1 MNDEFMATNN
11 EYHTGLSFWKCDT
24 TRTMIRPSRARFL
37 IEKRPQ
43 PLVLSIP
50 QPECDAYE
58 LYRRIVLPNR
68 PSFLLESGKGSEV
81 VAHYTFMGSDP
92 YLVLSGKDDH
102 YELRTGEVST
112 VKQGDP
118 FDALAELLR
127 ASRIERPDGVPPFFG
142 GAVGFLSYDVA
153 RRFETIPSQALDDL
167 HLPDLQFAFVDLLA
181 ALDHHTKTLHLI
193 FAPPLDRML
202 GEPREK
208 LYREGCDRL
217 AELEAR
223 LSVASRTRKTEL
235 STGLLELSADQPGA
249 AYMERVLKCQDY
261 IRAGDIY
268 QANLSHRFTIDLG
281 GSTGL
286 FEERPGPPLY
296 ARLRKV
302 NPSPFSALLE
312 FENVSLV
319 SSSPERLVRLQDR
332 RVDTR
337 PIAGTRPRGRSASE
351 DRQLAEELL
360 TNPKERAE
368 HLMLVDLERND
379 LGRVCRFGTVR
390 VDEFMVVERYSHV
403 SHIVS
408 NITGAM
414 RDELD
419 GFDLIRAVFPGGTI
433 TGVPKI
439 RCMEVIESL
448 EPVRRGPY
456 TGSLGYLSWS
466 GDLDLNIVIR
476 TLVLTDGRGY
486 LQVGAGIVA
495 DSDPSRE
502 YEETLFKAEALVQ
515 ALEADG

>member
-1 MNDEFMATNN
+1 
-11 EYHTGLSFWKCDT
+11 
-24 TRTMIRPSRARFL
+24 MIRPSRARFL

-50 QPECDAYE
+50 QPEGDACE

-68 PSFLLESGKGSEV
+68 PSFWLESGKGSES
-81 VAHYTFMGSDP
+81 VARYSFMGSDP

-102 YELRTGEVST
+102 YELRTGDVST

-118 FDALAELLR
+118 FDALTALLR
-127 ASRIERPDGVPPFFG
+127 DSRIERPDGVPPFFG

-153 RRFETIPSQALDDL
+153 RRFETIPSQAPDDL
-167 HLPDLQFAFVDLLA
+167 HLPDLQFAFVEVLA

-193 FAPPLDRML
+193 FAPPLERML

-223 LSVASRTRKTEL
+223 LSVASRTRETDLASGRFEL
-235 STGLLELSADQPGA
+235 SPDQPRA
-249 AYMERVLKCQDY
+249 AYLERVLKCQDY

-268 QANLSHRFTIDLG
+268 QANLSHRFTIDFC
-281 GSTGL
+281 GSSG
-286 FEERPGPPLY
+286 FFNERPGLSLY

-312 FENVSLV
+312 FENMALV
-319 SSSPERLVRLQDR
+319 SSSPERLVRLDGR

-337 PIAGTRPRGRSASE
+337 PIAGTRPRGRSAFE

-360 TNPKERAE
+360 TNHKERAE

-403 SHIVS
+403 CHIVS
-408 NITGAM
+408 NITGTI

-419 GFDLIRAVFPGGTI
+419 GFDLVRAVFPGGTI

-439 RCMEVIESL
+439 RCMEIIDSL
-448 EPVRRGPY
+448 EPVQRGPY
-456 TGSLGYLSWS
+456 TGSLGYFSWS
-466 GDLDLNIVIR
+466 GDLDLNIIIR
-476 TLVLTDGRGY
+476 TLVLTSGRGY

-495 DSDPSRE
+495 DSDPGRE
-502 YEETLFKAEALVQ
+502 YEETLFKAEALFKVLQ
-515 ALEADG
+515 KS

>member
-1 MNDEFMATNN
+1 
-11 EYHTGLSFWKCDT
+11 
-24 TRTMIRPSRARFL
+24 MIRPSRARFL

-50 QPECDAYE
+50 QPVGDAYE
-58 LYRRIVLPNR
+58 LYRRIGLPNR
-68 PSFLLESGKGSEV
+68 PSFLLESGKGREL
-81 VAHYTFMGSDP
+81 VARYSFMGSDP

-102 YELRTGEVST
+102 YELRTGEVSI
-112 VKQGDP
+112 VKQGNP

-153 RRFETIPSQALDDL
+153 RHFETIPSQAPDDL
-167 HLPDLQFAFVDLLA
+167 HMPDLQFAFVDLLA

-223 LSVASRTRKTEL
+223 LSVASRTRETDLPIGRFEL
-235 STGLLELSADQPGA
+235 NPDQPRA

-268 QANLSHRFTIDLG
+268 QANLSHRFTIDFG
-281 GSTGL
+281 GSTGP
-286 FEERPGPPLY
+286 FDKEPGPSLY

-319 SSSPERLVRLQDR
+319 SSSPERLVRLQGR

-360 TNPKERAE
+360 TDHKERAE

-390 VDEFMVVERYSHV
+390 ADEFMVIERYSHV

-408 NITGAM
+408 NITGVM
-414 RDELD
+414 CDELD

-439 RCMEVIESL
+439 RCMEIIDKL

-466 GDLDLNIVIR
+466 GDLDLNIIIR
-476 TLVLTDGRGY
+476 TLVLTEGRGY

-495 DSDPSRE
+495 DSDASRE
-502 YEETLFKAEALVQ
+502 YEETLFKAEALRKV
-515 ALEADG
+515 LRES

>member
-1 MNDEFMATNN
+1 MNDEFMATNG
-11 EYHTGLSFWKCDT
+11 EYHAGLSFWKCDT

-43 PLVLSIP
+43 PLVLSVP
-50 QPECDAYE
+50 QPEGDAYE
-58 LYRRIVLPNR
+58 LYRRIVRPNR

-81 VAHYTFMGSDP
+81 VAHYSFMGSDP

-102 YELRTGEVST
+102 YELRTGGVST

-127 ASRIERPDGVPPFFG
+127 ASQIERPDGVPPFFG

-153 RRFETIPSQALDDL
+153 RRFETIPSRAQDDL

-223 LSVASRTRKTEL
+223 LSVTSRTRETDL
-235 STGLLELSADQPGA
+235 PTGLLELSPDQPSA

-268 QANLSHRFTIDLG
+268 QANLSHRFTIDFG

-286 FEERPGPPLY
+286 FEERPGPSLY
-296 ARLRKV
+296 SRLRKV

-390 VDEFMVVERYSHV
+390 VDEFMVVERLSCFW
-403 SHIVS
+403 S
-408 NITGAM
+408 
-414 RDELD
+414 
-419 GFDLIRAVFPGGTI
+419 
-433 TGVPKI
+433 
-439 RCMEVIESL
+439 EV
-448 EPVRRGPY
+448 
-456 TGSLGYLSWS
+456 T
-466 GDLDLNIVIR
+466 
-476 TLVLTDGRGY
+476 
-486 LQVGAGIVA
+486 
-495 DSDPSRE
+495 
-502 YEETLFKAEALVQ
+502 
-515 ALEADG
+515 

>member
-1 MNDEFMATNN
+1 
-11 EYHTGLSFWKCDT
+11 
-24 TRTMIRPSRARFL
+24 MIRPSRARFL

-50 QPECDAYE
+50 QPEGDACE

-68 PSFLLESGKGSEV
+68 PSFWLESGKGSES
-81 VAHYTFMGSDP
+81 VARYSFMGSDP

-102 YELRTGEVST
+102 YELRTGDVST

-118 FDALAELLR
+118 FDALTGLLR
-127 ASRIERPDGVPPFFG
+127 ASRMERPDGVPPFFG

-153 RRFETIPSQALDDL
+153 RRFETIPSQAPDDL
-167 HLPDLQFAFVDLLA
+167 HLPDLQFAFVEVLA

-193 FAPPLDRML
+193 FAPPLERML

-223 LSVASRTRKTEL
+223 LSVASRTRETDLASGRFEL
-235 STGLLELSADQPGA
+235 SPDQPRA
-249 AYMERVLKCQDY
+249 AYLERVLKCQDY

-268 QANLSHRFTIDLG
+268 QANLSHRFTIDFC
-281 GSTGL
+281 GSSG
-286 FEERPGPPLY
+286 FFNERPGLSLY
-296 ARLRKV
+296 ARLREV

-312 FENVSLV
+312 FENVALV
-319 SSSPERLVRLQDR
+319 SSSPERLVRLDGR

-337 PIAGTRPRGRSASE
+337 PIAGTRPRGRSAFE

-360 TNPKERAE
+360 TNHKERAE

-403 SHIVS
+403 CHIVS
-408 NITGAM
+408 NITGTI

-419 GFDLIRAVFPGGTI
+419 GFDLVRAVFPGGTI

-439 RCMEVIESL
+439 RCMEIIDSL
-448 EPVRRGPY
+448 EPVQRGPY
-456 TGSLGYLSWS
+456 TGSLGYFSWS
-466 GDLDLNIVIR
+466 GDLDLNIIIR
-476 TLVLTDGRGY
+476 TLVLTSGRGY

-495 DSDPSRE
+495 DSDPGRE
-502 YEETLFKAEALVQ
+502 YEETLFKAEALFKVLQ
-515 ALEADG
+515 KS

>member
-1 MNDEFMATNN
+1 MNDEFMATND
-11 EYHTGLSFWKCDT
+11 EYHAGLSFWNCDT

-50 QPECDAYE
+50 QPEGDVYD

-68 PSFLLESGKGSEV
+68 PSFLLESGKGSES
-81 VAHYTFMGSDP
+81 VARYSFMGSDP
-92 YLVLSGKDDH
+92 YLVLSGKDNH
-102 YELRTGEVST
+102 YELRTGEVSIA
-112 VKQGDP
+112 KQGDP
-118 FDALAELLR
+118 FDGLAELLR

-142 GAVGFLSYDVA
+142 GAVGYLSYDVA
-153 RRFETIPSQALDDL
+153 RRFEPIPSQAQDDL

-208 LYREGCDRL
+208 LYHEGCDRL

-223 LSVASRTRKTEL
+223 LSVASRSRETNLR
-235 STGLLELSADQPGA
+235 TGLFGLSPDQPSA

-268 QANLSHRFTIDLG
+268 QANLSHRFTIDVG
-281 GSTGL
+281 RSTAP
-286 FEERPGPPLY
+286 FDERPGPSLY
-296 ARLRKV
+296 VRLRRV

-319 SSSPERLVRLQDR
+319 SSSPERLVRLQGG

-351 DRQLAEELL
+351 DRQLVEELL
-360 TNPKERAE
+360 TNHKERAE

-379 LGRVCRFGTVR
+379 LGRVCRFGTLR
-390 VDEFMVVERYSHV
+390 GDDFMVVMRCSHL
-403 SHIVS
+403 
-408 NITGAM
+408 
-414 RDELD
+414 R
-419 GFDLIRAVFPGGTI
+419 
-433 TGVPKI
+433 
-439 RCMEVIESL
+439 
-448 EPVRRGPY
+448 
-456 TGSLGYLSWS
+456 
-466 GDLDLNIVIR
+466 
-476 TLVLTDGRGY
+476 
-486 LQVGAGIVA
+486 
-495 DSDPSRE
+495 
-502 YEETLFKAEALVQ
+502 
-515 ALEADG
+515 

>member
-1 MNDEFMATNN
+1 
-11 EYHTGLSFWKCDT
+11 
-24 TRTMIRPSRARFL
+24 MIRPSRARFL

-50 QPECDAYE
+50 QPEGDSYE
-58 LYRRIVLPNR
+58 LYRRIILPNR
-68 PSFLLESGKGSEV
+68 PSFLLESGKGSES
-81 VAHYTFMGSDP
+81 VARYSFMGSDP
-92 YLVLSGKDDH
+92 YLILSGKDDH
-102 YELRTGEVST
+102 YELRTGEVSI
-112 VKQGDP
+112 VKHGDP
-118 FDALAELLR
+118 FDALTRLLR
-127 ASRIERPDGVPPFFG
+127 ASRIERPDGAPPFFG
-142 GAVGFLSYDVA
+142 GAVGFFSYDIM
-153 RRFETIPSQALDDL
+153 RRFETIPSQAPDDL
-167 HLPDLQFAFVDLLA
+167 RLPDLQFAFVDLLT
-181 ALDHHTKTLHLI
+181 ALDHHTNTLHLI

-208 LYREGCDRL
+208 LYREGCDRI

-223 LSVASRTRKTEL
+223 LSVASRPRETDLPTDRFEL
-235 STGLLELSADQPGA
+235 SPDQPRA
-249 AYMERVLKCQDY
+249 AYMERVLRCQDY

-268 QANLSHRFTIDLG
+268 QANLSHRFTIDFR
-281 GSTGL
+281 GSASL
-286 FEERPGPPLY
+286 FNERSGSLLH

-312 FENVSLV
+312 FENMTLV
-319 SSSPERLVRLQDR
+319 SSSPERLVRLDGH

-351 DRQLAEELL
+351 DRQLVEQLL
-360 TNPKERAE
+360 TNHKERAE

-390 VDEFMVVERYSHV
+390 VDEFMAVERYSHV

-408 NITGAM
+408 NITGM
-414 RDELD
+414 IREELD
-419 GFDLIRAVFPGGTI
+419 GFDLIRAIFPGGTI

-439 RCMEVIESL
+439 RCMEIIDGL

-456 TGSLGYLSWS
+456 TGSMGYLSWS

-476 TLVLTDGRGY
+476 TLVLTEGRGY

-502 YEETLFKAEALVQ
+502 YEETLFKAEALRKV
-515 ALEADG
+515 LRES

>member
-1 MNDEFMATNN
+1 MNDEFMATNG
-11 EYHTGLSFWKCDT
+11 EYHAGLSFWKCDT

-43 PLVLSIP
+43 PLVLSVP
-50 QPECDAYE
+50 QPEGDAYE
-58 LYRRIVLPNR
+58 LYRRIVRPNR

-81 VAHYTFMGSDP
+81 VAHYSFMGSDP

-102 YELRTGEVST
+102 YELRTGGVST

-127 ASRIERPDGVPPFFG
+127 ASQIERPDGVPPFFG

-153 RRFETIPSQALDDL
+153 RRFETIPSRAQDDL

-223 LSVASRTRKTEL
+223 LSVTSRTRETDL
-235 STGLLELSADQPGA
+235 PTGLLELSPDQPSA

-286 FEERPGPPLY
+286 FEERPGPSLY
-296 ARLRKV
+296 SRLRKV

-408 NITGAM
+408 NIAGAM
-414 RDELD
+414 RDALD

-439 RCMEVIESL
+439 RCMEIIESL
-448 EPVRRGPY
+448 EPIRRGPY

-476 TLVLTDGRGY
+476 TLVLTGGRGY

-502 YEETLFKAEALVQ
+502 YEETLFKAEALVE
-515 ALEADG
+515 ALRER